1 MTIGRKIWGGFGL
14 AALVLVIIGLISF
27 WSTQRLITANDWV
40 AHSQEVLTTLDT
52 LVSAIK
58 DVETSQRGYIITGSE
73 ASLGPYTA
81 AVPELERASKYLK
94 TLTSDN
100 PEAQRRLDAL
110 EPLIATRLEEL
121 RRAVDARKAGGI
133 NAAAEVV
140 KDNLAKKT
148 MHEIRRLASELK
160 ASELKLMTRRNRDV
174 LAAGQVATYGIA
186 ALVLLALV
194 CGPLIVA
201 LIARPITRSL
211 RVLSDGVEKFG
222 QGQLDFR
229 VNVRSRDEFGALA
242 ESFNRMAEQ
251 RQRSTEGINEAVS
264 RLTSTSSQILATTSQ
279 QTASAAQQ
287 AGAVAET
294 VATVEQ
300 VTHTATQSS
309 ERARGVGETVQR
321 AREVGQTGRMK
332 VHDSIAA
339 LDDLKERIESTAE
352 GILTLAEQAQA
363 IGKII
368 STVNDIAEQTNLLA
382 LNAAIE
388 ASRAG
393 EQGRGFAVVAAEV
406 RVLAEQ
412 SKKATAQVRQILGEI
427 QKATN
432 AAVLSTESVT
442 KGVASAV
449 LVANQSGDTI
459 NALADTLGE
468 SAQAA
473 VQIVAS
479 MGQQAAGMTQINQAM
494 KNLEQVA
501 QQNLAA
507 NRQLEQAARDLNALG
522 LRLARLIARGDGQQ
536 VGPGAGAGA
545 S

>member
-1 MTIGRKIWGGFGL
+1 MTIGRKIWAGFGL
-14 AALVLVIIGLISF
+14 TATVLVVIGLISF
-27 WSTQRLITANDWV
+27 WSTHRLIVANGWV
-40 AHSQEVLTTLDT
+40 SHTQEVLTTLDK

-58 DVETSQRGYIITGSE
+58 DIETAQRGYIITGSE
-73 ASLGPYTA
+73 TALGPYTA
-81 AVPELERASKYLK
+81 AVPDLEAANKSLR

-100 PEAQRRLDAL
+100 PEQQRRLDAL
-110 EPLIATRLEEL
+110 EPRIATRLDEL
-121 RRAVDARKAGGI
+121 RRAVDARKVGGI
-133 NAAAEVV
+133 DAAAAVV
-140 KDNLAKKT
+140 KENLAKKT
-148 MHEIRRLASELK
+148 MNEIRRIAGEMK
-160 ASELKLMTRRNRDV
+160 ASELALMAQRTRAV
-174 LAAGQVATYGIA
+174 EEASQVASYGIA
-186 ALVLLALV
+186 AIILLALV
-194 CGPLIVA
+194 AGPLVA
-201 LIARPITRSL
+201 LLIARPISRTF
-211 RVLSDGVEKFG
+211 RVLIGGVNKFAR
-222 QGQLDFR
+222 GQLDYR
-229 VNVRSRDEFGALA
+229 VGVQSRDEFGELA
-242 ESFNRMAEQ
+242 EAFNRMAEQ
-251 RQRSTEGINEAVS
+251 RQQATEGISEAVS
-264 RLTSTSSQILATTSQ
+264 RLTSTSSEILATTTE
-279 QTASAAQQ
+279 QTASAEEQ
-287 AGAVAET
+287 AAAVAET

-368 STVNDIAEQTNLLA
+368 TTVNDIAEQTNLLA

-406 RVLAEQ
+406 RNLADQ
-412 SKKATAQVRQILGEI
+412 SKKATAQVRGILGEI

-432 AAVLSTESVT
+432 SAVLSTEAVT
-442 KGVASAV
+442 KGVASVV

-479 MGQQAAGMTQINQAM
+479 MGQQAAGMIQINQAM
-494 KNLEQVA
+494 KSLEQVA

-522 LRLARLIARGDGQQ
+522 LRLARLIGRGE
-536 VGPGAGAGA
+536 A
-545 S
+545 

>member
-14 AALVLVIIGLISF
+14 AAMVLIVIGLISF
-27 WSTQRLITANDWV
+27 WSTRRLIDANRLV
-40 AHSQEVLTTLDT
+40 AHTQEVLTTLDN

-81 AVPELERASKYLK
+81 ALPDLEQASKNLRA
-94 TLTSDN
+94 LTSDN
-100 PEAQRRLDAL
+100 PEQQRRLNAL
-110 EPLIATRLEEL
+110 EPLITARLREL
-121 RRAVDARKAGGI
+121 RRAVDARNAGGI
-133 NAAAEVV
+133 NAAAEAV
-140 KDNLAKKT
+140 KDNLARRT
-148 MHEIRRLASELK
+148 MDDIRKIAAAMKAEELSLWSQRSRAVTVAGLVAS
-160 ASELKLMTRRNRDV
+160 
-174 LAAGQVATYGIA
+174 YGIA
-186 ALVLLALV
+186 AVVLLALV
-194 CGPLIVA
+194 CGPLIA
-201 LIARPITRSL
+201 LLIARPITQSF
-211 RVLSDGVEKFG
+211 RVLTDGVNTFG
-222 QGQLDFR
+222 QGRLDHR
-229 VNVRSRDEFGALA
+229 VGVRSRDEFGVLA
-242 ESFNRMAEQ
+242 AAFDRMAET
-251 RQRSTEGINEAVS
+251 RQQQSEGISEAVS
-264 RLTSTSSQILATTSQ
+264 RLTSTSSEILATTSQ
-279 QTASAAQQ
+279 QTASAAEQ
-287 AGAVAET
+287 AAAVAQT

-300 VTHTATQSS
+300 VTHTAAQSS
-309 ERARGVGETVQR
+309 ERARGVGDTVQR
-321 AREVGQTGRMK
+321 AREVGQTGRAK

-368 STVNDIAEQTNLLA
+368 ATVNDIAEQTNLLA

-406 RVLAEQ
+406 RSLADQ

-432 AAVLSTESVT
+432 AAVLSTEAVT

-522 LRLARLIARGDGQQ
+522 LRLSRLTGRADGQGQ
-536 VGPGAGAGA
+536 A
-545 S
+545 